1 MQEIS
6 FEVRSF
12 LRDHIQSVWQLDLL
26 IALMNIGEPVDAGKL
41 ARILYSSPSAMESAL
56 HKFVKLGILKEIS
69 GNPQIYQYAPASEEK
84 RRIIS
89 ETAKTYAIRRVD
101 VINLIF
107 SNPTKHGIR

>member
-12 LRDHIQSVWQLDLL
+12 LRDYIQSVWQLDLL
-26 IALMNIGEPVDAGKL
+26 IALMNLREPVDAGKL
-41 ARILYSSPSAMESAL
+41 ARLLYSSPGAMESAL
-56 HKFVKLGILKEIS
+56 KHFVNSGILKEFP
-69 GNPQIYQYAPASEEK
+69 GHPHAFKYAPASDEK
-84 RRIIS
+84 RRIVE

-107 SNPTKHGIR
+107 SNPPKHGIR